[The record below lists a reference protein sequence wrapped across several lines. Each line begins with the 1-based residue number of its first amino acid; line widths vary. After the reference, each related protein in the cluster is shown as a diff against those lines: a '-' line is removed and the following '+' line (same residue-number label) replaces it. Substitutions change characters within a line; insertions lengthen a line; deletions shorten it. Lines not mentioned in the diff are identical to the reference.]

1 MQSALPE
8 LTSAVCPDGT
18 QSITTKISDN
28 DDGCK
33 EKT

>member
-1 MQSALPE
+1 MQSALPAS
-8 LTSAVCPDGT
+8 TSEVCLDGT
-18 QSITTKISDN
+18 QSITTKIPD